1 MKTLSLGN
9 ITRTISLLSAGALLG
24 VFLLAPLSAGA
35 SDDDDE
41 PNISGKETPAVFVLQ
56 STNGQSFTFQLIEN
70 GGGELEF
77 THVPPAPQVFD
88 VDDNDDD

>member
-9 ITRTISLLSAGALLG
+9 ITKSLSLLSAGALLG
-24 VFLLAPLSAGA
+24 VFLLAPVGVGA

-41 PNISGKETPAVFVLQ
+41 QFLRGKETPAVFVLK
-56 STNGQSFTFQLIEN
+56 STNGQSFTFQLVEN

-77 THVPPAPQVFD
+77 THVPPDPSVFD